1 MMSLRTRLLAAV
13 GTIAILAL
21 GVASVATYSLLQSY
35 LYGRADQSL
44 RVAASGIAFAADS
57 GQELSSCIGPGR
69 SEPPSRHNQ
78 QAGPRIPGGL
88 PELGS
93 ILTVSY
99 EVRLANGAVAN
110 GQHCAAYVGGRTYE
124 PAIPHVIAGLTR
136 SSPVSFT
143 TGSTKPGGPHF
154 RVRASILANG
164 STLLVG
170 IPLTDAD
177 STLHKLL
184 LIELIVSAIALLFAI
199 SSGIF
204 LVRLGLRPLDAVGR
218 TAASIAEGDL
228 SVRISGVSQR
238 TEVGKLSNTLNRM
251 LDQIEGAFGAR
262 DLIVVELRKRDE
274 LLRQFLSDA
283 SHELRT
289 PIAAIAA
296 YAELVDHWG
305 PGDPVQL
312 SRALTGIRAQSLR
325 MEQLVDDLLTLARL
339 DEGVPLEQV
348 RVELV
353 SCCTEV
359 IATAE
364 MVGPGWTV
372 DFKATESVEVIGS
385 PAQLHRMVENLVAN
399 VRAHTPRGTATTIRV
414 SKEGGFAVITVTD
427 VGQGM
432 SVETMAH
439 AFDRF
444 YRSDPGRNRSHGGSG
459 LGLSIVAG
467 IVAAHGGTVGLSPTS
482 PTGTT
487 VTIRLPLA
495 EELTE

>member
-1 MMSLRTRLLAAV
+1 MSLKARLLAAV
-13 GTIAILAL
+13 GMIAMLAL
-21 GVASVATYSLLQSY
+21 GVSSVATYSLLQSY

-44 RVAASGIAFAADS
+44 RVAASGIAFAANN
-57 GQELSSCIGPGR
+57 GQQLSSCTGLGR
-69 SEPPSRHNQ
+69 SEPPSRNNV
-78 QAGPRIPGGL
+78 QAGPRIPGGF

-99 EVRLANGAVAN
+99 SVRMANGAIVN

-124 PAIPHVIAGLTR
+124 PALPNVIAGLTR
-136 SSPVSFT
+136 SSPVNFT
-143 TGSTKPGGPHF
+143 TNSTKPGGPNF
-154 RVRASILANG
+154 RVRASTLTNG

-199 SSGIF
+199 STGFF

-218 TAASIAEGDL
+218 TAASIIEGNL
-228 SVRISGVSQR
+228 SDRIPGVSQR
-238 TEVGKLSNTLNRM
+238 TEVGRLSHTLNRM

-262 DLIVVELRKRDE
+262 DSIEVELRKRDE
-274 LLRQFLSDA
+274 LLRQFVSDA

-305 PGDPVQL
+305 SGDPAQL
-312 SRALTGIRAQSLR
+312 SRVLTGIRAQSVR

-339 DEGVPLEQV
+339 DEGVPLEQI

-359 IATAE
+359 ITTAE

-372 DFKATESVEVIGS
+372 TFNASESVEIMGS

-399 VRAHTPRGTATTIRV
+399 VRAHTPKGTATNIRV
-414 SKEGGFAVITVTD
+414 STDGGFAVITVTD
-427 VGQGM
+427 NGPGM
-432 SVETMAH
+432 SAETMAH

-444 YRSDPGRNRSHGGSG
+444 YRSDPGRDRNHGGSG

-467 IVAAHGGTVGLSPTS
+467 IVSAHGGTVGLSPTS
-482 PTGTT
+482 PKGTT

-495 EELTE
+495 NGLTA

>member
-1 MMSLRTRLLAAV
+1 MSLKTRLLAAV

-44 RVAASGIAFAADS
+44 RVAASGIAFAANN
-57 GQELSSCIGPGR
+57 GQQLSSCVGPGR
-69 SEPPSRHNQ
+69 SEPPSLRHVRS
-78 QAGPRIPGGL
+78 GPDIPGGF
-88 PELGS
+88 PGLGS

-99 EVRLANGAVAN
+99 TVKTTNGAIVN

-124 PAIPHVIAGLTR
+124 PALPHVIAGLTR
-136 SSPVSFT
+136 SSPVNFT
-143 TGSTKPGGPHF
+143 TNSTKPGGPNF
-154 RVRASILANG
+154 RVRASILSSG

-170 IPLTDAD
+170 IPLTDAS

-184 LIELIVSAIALLFAI
+184 VIELIVSAIALLFAI
-199 SSGIF
+199 STGFF
-204 LVRLGLRPLDAVGR
+204 LVRVGLRPLDEVGR
-218 TAASIAEGDL
+218 TAASITEGNL
-228 SVRISGVSQR
+228 SNRILGVSQR
-238 TEVGKLSNTLNRM
+238 TEVGKLSHTLNKM

-262 DLIVVELRKRDE
+262 DAIEVELRKRDE
-274 LLRQFLSDA
+274 LLRQFVADA

-289 PIAAIAA
+289 PITAIAA

-305 PGDPVQL
+305 SGDPTEL
-312 SRALTGIRAQSLR
+312 SRVLTGIRAQSVR

-339 DEGVPLEQV
+339 DEGVSSERI

-372 DFKATESVEVIGS
+372 SFTASESVEVMGS
-385 PAQLHRMVENLVAN
+385 PAQLHRMIENIVAN
-399 VRAHTPRGTATTIRV
+399 VRAHTPSGTATNIRV
-414 SKEGGFAVITVTD
+414 STDDGFAVITVAD
-427 VGQGM
+427 SGPGM
-432 SVETMAH
+432 SAETMAH

-444 YRSDPGRNRSHGGSG
+444 YRNDPGRDRNHGGSG

-467 IVAAHGGTVGLSPTS
+467 IVSAHGGTVELSPTL
-482 PTGTT
+482 PHGTT
-487 VTIRLPLA
+487 VTIRIPLA
-495 EELTE
+495 DRLTA